1 MGFSHVIFLYASNII
16 RQQEYVIFL
25 GTAEVIIF
33 FMLKNWQMIVWFPLV
48 SVFFCSILFNI
59 VM

>member
-33 FMLKNWQMIVWFPLV
+33 FMLKN
-48 SVFFCSILFNI
+48 
-59 VM
+59 